1 MQYKRGFNQEIWGVP
16 PRLPCAVIGNAVKHF
31 QQQTNEEQKM
41 SNGKLKLGCQLCFAI
56 SSTAFVSHFGRA
68 SKATTLANMPSC
80 TPSYAFM
87 SDLNTF
93 TENLLLCESL
103 HTHPPAS
110 AMGRIGNSICVTALN
125 RWKIL
130 VSMSQL
136 LSFCVFPV
144 IAAML

>member
-1 MQYKRGFNQEIWGVP
+1 
-16 PRLPCAVIGNAVKHF
+16 
-31 QQQTNEEQKM
+31 M
-41 SNGKLKLGCQLCFAI
+41 SNGELKLGCQLGFAV
-56 SSTAFVSHFGRA
+56 SSTAFVSHFGKV
-68 SKATTLANMPSC
+68 SKATALVYMRSR
-80 TPSYAFM
+80 TPSYMCM

-93 TENLLLCESL
+93 SENLLPCESL
-103 HTHPPAS
+103 HIHPPAS
-110 AMGRIGNSICVTALN
+110 AMGRIRNSICVTALN

>member
-1 MQYKRGFNQEIWGVP
+1 
-16 PRLPCAVIGNAVKHF
+16 
-31 QQQTNEEQKM
+31 M

-56 SSTAFVSHFGRA
+56 SSAAYVSHFGRV
-68 SKATTLANMPSC
+68 SKATTLACMPSC
-80 TPSYAFM
+80 TPSYACM

-103 HTHPPAS
+103 HMHPPAP

-136 LSFCVFPV
+136 LSFCVLPV